1 MLNMKP
7 DVTYE
12 NIEDVTQRLII
23 FTDILNHNT
32 ALMYTIN
39 FNKAFVKSDKN
50 NHQPIVTNR
59 TSIQY
64 TRDIVKNGL
73 GQSAEIK
80 ILSIPMEEMI
90 DQFANTINKIIVEGD
105 KLFNR
110 YLNEDLNNLDF
121 DVDDKIEALN
131 NAMDIAKLAVKKY
144 ETAKKYIKDNWE

>member
-1 MLNMKP
+1 
-7 DVTYE
+7 
-12 NIEDVTQRLII
+12 
-23 FTDILNHNT
+23 
-32 ALMYTIN
+32 
-39 FNKAFVKSDKN
+39 
-50 NHQPIVTNR
+50 
-59 TSIQY
+59 
-64 TRDIVKNGL
+64 
-73 GQSAEIK
+73 
-80 ILSIPMEEMI
+80 MEEMI

>member
-64 TRDIVKNGL
+64 TRDIVKDGL

-144 ETAKKYIKDNWE
+144 ETSKKYIKDNWE